1 MRATVLS
8 IVLASLI
15 ACKAD
20 GAQEKS
26 SETSS
31 SSARAADM
39 LASTARADT
48 LLHANPETLQVSA
61 KDPAAREQ
69 VARIEPYR
77 AYLDSLLDTTEPVVH
92 FYARLG
98 RDDQHDC
105 LEAIDSVVPVPD
117 PKNWPANTETSLI
130 LVVEKGHVLAV
141 QEIPVSCSGDWNN
154 TYTHTFDSAGVTL
167 SFTRFSG
174 FFNGCPHTA
183 HEKSTYYFAAET
195 GSLLAKR
202 YAITDPEGNAFAPS
216 LCGFNYHYPYAIFS
230 SWRAASRGL
239 RLPLLIP

>member
-1 MRATVLS
+1 MRATVIS

-15 ACKAD
+15 ACKPD
-20 GAQEKS
+20 GAHEKT

-31 SSARAADM
+31 SSARAADL
-39 LASTARADT
+39 LASTTRPDT
-48 LLHANPETLQVSA
+48 LLNVDPETLQVSA

-77 AYLDSLLDTTEPVVH
+77 AHLDSLLDTTEPVVH

-105 LEAIDSVVPVPD
+105 IEPIDSVIAVPD
-117 PKNWPANTETSLI
+117 PKKWPANTETSLV
-130 LVVEKGHVLAV
+130 LVVEQGHVLAV

-154 TYTHTFDSAGVTL
+154 SYTHTFDSAGVTV

-174 FFNGCPHTA
+174 FFNGCPRTA
-183 HEKSTYYFAAET
+183 HERSTYYFAPAT

-202 YAITDPEGNAFAPS
+202 YAMTDPEGNAFPPS
-216 LCGFNYHYPYAIFS
+216 LCDFMYHHPYVIFS

-239 RLPLLIP
+239 HLPLAIP